1 MRLPQRFAQL
11 ALLCGLTACAAPD
24 LRDDRYAAPFAQ
36 LLASYRQPAE
46 DWVLDPYLLIDS
58 QRAILGA
65 PGVPAAAKGE
75 PKLRG
80 RVARELPLGMFTSFK
95 RLVQEGLARRL
106 HLPEPSAEALA
117 AAVERQAVESAG
129 LDLATYLR
137 QTGQQPVEEALHL
150 ARVRAALEH
159 ADRLTVGRIDTSYD
173 IPYVAGYDKRDGTRI
188 YIDRSVPLEKV
199 LPGSAVPV
207 PIGRLLTIHELVEKA
222 LIDEYALRYQ
232 QAHQLALRVEREAAL
247 ALDVSWEGYDRYM
260 VEVID
265 GVGRRRPERV
275 PPGLDM
281 APYDAYSDPEGVAV
295 REAMLRA
302 MRAP

>member
-1 MRLPQRFAQL
+1 MKITQRFAQL

-24 LRDDRYAAPFAQ
+24 LRDDHYAAPFAQ

-58 QRAILGA
+58 QRAILRA
-65 PGVPAAAKGE
+65 HGVPAEAKAE
-75 PKLRG
+75 PQLRG
-80 RVARELPLGMFTSFK
+80 RVGRELPLGMFTSLK
-95 RLVQEGLARRL
+95 RLVQAGLMHRL
-106 HLPEPSAEALA
+106 RLPEPSAEALA
-117 AAVERQAVESAG
+117 ATVERQAVEIAG
-129 LDLATYLR
+129 LDPATYFR
-137 QTGQQPVEEALHL
+137 QTGQQPVAEPLHL

-159 ADRLTVGRIDTSYD
+159 ADRLTAGRIDTSYD

-199 LPGSAVPV
+199 LPGSSVPV

-222 LIDEYALRYQ
+222 MIDEYGLRYQ
-232 QAHQLALRVEREAAL
+232 QAHQLALRMEREAAT
-247 ALDVSWEGYDRYM
+247 ALEVSWESYDRYM
-260 VEVID
+260 VGVID
-265 GVGRRRPERV
+265 AVGQRRPERV

-281 APYDAYSDPEGVAV
+281 APYDAYSDPEGVAI

-302 MRAP
+302 MRNP